1 MTPIALTQRPHHR
14 LFAAASAQPG
24 SPGQAS
30 RPSEKKRT
38 VSAVGSAETVLACSN
53 ASVLGYRLDNQQ
65 RET

>member
-1 MTPIALTQRPHHR
+1 MTPIALIKCPHHR
-14 LFAAASAQPG
+14 LFAAVSAHPG
-24 SPGQAS
+24 LPGEAA
-30 RPSEKKRT
+30 RPSGKKRT